1 MCFKYRLLRFY
12 RKRRVKVFDCFYTQ
26 QPENIGVVTEA
37 QEEDEEDNVTVI
49 TEVESVISV
58 IDGKN
63 TETLT
68 RPTSLDL
75 L

>member
-1 MCFKYRLLRFY
+1 MCLKYRLFRFY

-26 QPENIGVVTEA
+26 QPENIGVVPEA
-37 QEEDEEDNVTVI
+37 QEEGEEDNVTVI

-58 IDGKN
+58 IEGRD